1 MTAAVG
7 NESRAQL
14 RRWKLKGI
22 KVQRDECRD
31 RSIELCKSMHKR
43 PQPSLRGVGK
53 GQSGSA
59 SWKKRAGHLQDREG
73 VREESSVIVRGD
85 SDLVQQESRGVGC
98 LGYESERGT
107 QRTALG

>member
-1 MTAAVG
+1 MSAGTEVLNSA
-7 NESRAQL
+7 
-14 RRWKLKGI
+14 
-22 KVQRDECRD
+22 KVCTRG
-31 RSIELCKSMHKR
+31 
-43 PQPSLRGVGK
+43 PSPVLGVSVR